1 MDRSELTF
9 ARHHALT
16 TKDWDT
22 YQTIIRRCLRT
33 ANSEIEIAALPA
45 ASGTVRSVI
54 GGAIGLKILA
64 LLPQVGGLQ

>member
-1 MDRSELTF
+1 MDRTELTF

-33 ANSEIEIAALPA
+33 ANPEIEIGTPPET
-45 ASGTVRSVI
+45 SGTVRSVM

-64 LLPQVGGLQ
+64 ILPQVGGLQ